1 MTKRKQ
7 YANVKNIM
15 NNNTETTTETV
26 LTISQNQQL
35 VRDLVA
41 AVLIVSV
48 VINLTV
54 LIAWIMLQV
63 TTHYDAAFA
72 SLLFAR

>member
-1 MTKRKQ
+1 
-7 YANVKNIM
+7 M

-63 TTHYDAAFA
+63 TTHYDAAFV